1 MQLNRMAAYA
11 AVLALGGAASI
22 ALAFPTVKGDAARP
36 IVLAGQAATEAKPD
50 TQPAAEEGKN
60 VYLGNEPLESCMKRW
75 DPGTHMT
82 KDAWR
87 KSCQRITE
95 ERAPYVKGR

>member
-11 AVLALGGAASI
+11 AVLALSGAASA
-22 ALAFPTVKGDAARP
+22 ALAFPAVKTDATRP
-36 IVLAGQAATEAKPD
+36 VVLAGEAATEAKPD
-50 TQPAAEEGKN
+50 TQPPAEEDKN
-60 VYLGNEPLESCMKRW
+60 LYLGNEPLESCMKRW

-95 ERAPYVKGR
+95 ERGPYVKGR